1 MRNISVLLAGA
12 VLALIPAIASAQT
25 ASPTPA
31 GQANAASQLTVGAS
45 IYDASGSQIGTID
58 SVTGDSVVVAT
69 GTGTN
74 KVAIPPA
81 SFGKGA
87 KGPTLSATRAQLD
100 AAASQ
105 AADASK
111 AALAVKL
118 IAGADVRGISGLTV
132 VGKVKTVEADAVL
145 VGTPK
150 GDFRVPV
157 TAFRTGPSG
166 LVLGMTAT
174 EFDAA
179 VAAASKPTS

>member
-1 MRNISVLLAGA
+1 MRTISVLLAG
-12 VLALIPAIASAQT
+12 LALATAPAIASAQT
-25 ASPTPA
+25 ASPAPGAA
-31 GQANAASQLTVGAS
+31 GQLTVGAS

-105 AADASK
+105 AADAGK
-111 AALAVKL
+111 AALASKL
-118 IAGADVRGISGLTV
+118 VAGAEVRGSGGATV
-132 VGKVKTVEADAVL
+132 VGTVKTVEADAVL

-150 GDFRVPV
+150 GDVRVPV
-157 TAFRTGPSG
+157 TAFRAGPSG
-166 LVLGMTAT
+166 LVVAMTAT

-179 VAAASKPTS
+179 VVAASKPTN